1 MDGATN
7 MIESDSLLD
16 ARLKIPQAV
25 VYRSFAK
32 ETVLL
37 NLDTGIYHGLNPS
50 GGRMLETLDRTGS
63 VREAA
68 RILAGE
74 YDHPVSEIEADLCEF
89 CRSLL
94 ERGVLVVE
102 PA

>member
-1 MDGATN
+1 MASVAN
-7 MIESDSLLD
+7 VVEPESLVD
-16 ARLKIPQAV
+16 ARVRIPQAV
-25 VYRSFAK
+25 VYRGFAK

-68 RILAGE
+68 RILADE
-74 YDHPVSEIEADLCEF
+74 YDHPLDEIETDLCNF
-89 CRSLL
+89 CISLV
-94 ERGVLVVE
+94 ERGLLVID
-102 PA
+102 AA